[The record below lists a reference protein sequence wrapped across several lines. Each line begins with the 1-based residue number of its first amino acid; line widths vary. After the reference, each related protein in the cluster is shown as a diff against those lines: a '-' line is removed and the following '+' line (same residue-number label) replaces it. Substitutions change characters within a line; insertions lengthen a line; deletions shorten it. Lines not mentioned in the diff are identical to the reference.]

1 MDYKE
6 YQETLEKKHSQE
18 IARLSKLSFKSSTI
32 NPKLYE
38 KYDVKR
44 GLRDVNGNGVVCGL
58 TEISEINA
66 FKKDA
71 DGTKIPC
78 DGELFYRGINIY
90 DLVNGFNE
98 RGRFGFEETA
108 YLLLFGKLPNAEEL
122 ASFTEMLCDFRPLP
136 PNFVRDII
144 MKNPSAD
151 MMNMLAR
158 CVLSLYSYD
167 KRPDRT
173 TPGNTLKQCLQLI
186 ARFPLLAAYSQIAY
200 EYYNTDCSLYI
211 HKPDGSLSA
220 AENLLYMLR
229 EDKSFTP
236 LEARVLDTCLILH
249 AEHGGGNNSTFTT
262 HVVTSS
268 GTDTYSS
275 VAASLGSLK
284 GPKHGGANVKVVEMF
299 DYLHS
304 ALKDDSDGAI
314 RDCLIAMLNKE
325 AFDRSGLIYGMG
337 HAVYS
342 LSDPRC
348 NILKEC
354 AQKLA
359 AEKGLSEEFA
369 LHSRVAEIAGEL
381 IAEKRRIYKG
391 VSPNVDF
398 YSGLIYSM
406 LGLDR
411 KLFTPLF
418 AIARIAGWSAHRI
431 EELSGGGK
439 IIRPAYQAI
448 SEHQPYLPLEERD

>member
-1 MDYKE
+1 
-6 YQETLEKKHSQE
+6 
-18 IARLSKLSFKSSTI
+18 
-32 NPKLYE
+32 
-38 KYDVKR
+38 
-44 GLRDVNGNGVVCGL
+44 
-58 TEISEINA
+58 
-66 FKKDA
+66 
-71 DGTKIPC
+71 
-78 DGELFYRGINIY
+78 
-90 DLVNGFNE
+90 
-98 RGRFGFEETA
+98 
-108 YLLLFGKLPNAEEL
+108 
-122 ASFTEMLCDFRPLP
+122 
-136 PNFVRDII
+136 
-144 MKNPSAD
+144 
-151 MMNMLAR
+151 
-158 CVLSLYSYD
+158 
-167 KRPDRT
+167 
-173 TPGNTLKQCLQLI
+173 
-186 ARFPLLAAYSQIAY
+186 
-200 EYYNTDCSLYI
+200 
-211 HKPDGSLSA
+211 
-220 AENLLYMLR
+220 
-229 EDKSFTP
+229 
-236 LEARVLDTCLILH
+236 
-249 AEHGGGNNSTFTT
+249 
-262 HVVTSS
+262 
-268 GTDTYSS
+268 
-275 VAASLGSLK
+275 
-284 GPKHGGANVKVVEMF
+284 MF